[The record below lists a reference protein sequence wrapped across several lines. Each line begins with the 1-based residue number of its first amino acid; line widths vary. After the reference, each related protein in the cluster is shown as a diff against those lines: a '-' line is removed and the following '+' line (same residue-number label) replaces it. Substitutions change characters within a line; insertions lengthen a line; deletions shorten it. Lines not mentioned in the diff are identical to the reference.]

1 MSSETL
7 SALQTISDDIE
18 RVVAEASPS
27 VLSVR
32 GPGNA
37 GTGIA
42 WDERHAVTAY
52 HVVEDYDEVDISVEG
67 RQFSGIVKG
76 HDTASD
82 IALIECSEHLTPIR
96 RDDSDR
102 LRVGQFVLALA
113 NPYDGGVGATSGII
127 TGVRKRVG
135 GWWNF
140 SLEEAIV
147 TDARVGPG
155 YSGGPLVNTFGQ
167 IVGMNVALVSS
178 RGIAVPVNRIAR
190 RVDGILTGK
199 TPGRPYLG
207 VGLSYVRLPES
218 MKQGRNGLLIMSV
231 EKGSPAEAAGL
242 IPGDILLTVGDR
254 NASREFGISNLLA
267 EDAVG
272 KEVMLGILRG
282 GRYIE
287 LNAVPSQAQ
296 EE

>member
-1 MSSETL
+1 M
-7 SALQTISDDIE
+7 
-18 RVVAEASPS
+18 EAGPS

-42 WDERHAVTAY
+42 WDDMHVVTAH
-52 HVVEDYDEVDISVEG
+52 HVVEGFDEVDISVEG

-76 HDTASD
+76 HDA
-82 IALIECSEHLTPIR
+82 ALDMALVECRERLSPISR
-96 RDDSDR
+96 GDSDR

-140 SLEEAIV
+140 SLDEAIV

-155 YSGGPLVNTFGQ
+155 YSGGPLVNALGQ
-167 IVGMNVALVSS
+167 LVGMNVALVSS

-190 RVDGILTGK
+190 RVEGILTGRK
-199 TPGRPYLG
+199 EVRPYLG
-207 VGLSYVRLPES
+207 VALSYVRLPES
-218 MKQGRNGLLIMSV
+218 MKHGRNGLLIMSV
-231 EKGSPAEAAGL
+231 EKDSPAEVAGL
-242 IPGDILLTVGDR
+242 IPGDILLTVGGR
-254 NASREFGISNLLA
+254 NASREFGFSNLLE
-267 EDAVG
+267 EDAAG
-272 KEVMLGILRG
+272 KGVMLGILRG
-282 GRYIE
+282 GSYLE
-287 LNAVPSQAQ
+287 LNAVPGQLQ